1 MSRRNVD
8 KSFIDQSGFVAVKAE
23 TIPIEY
29 YGDYKPSVDTPSQI
43 MLYQAYPK
51 VNYYVARTR
60 IYRWVSIYQ

>member
-1 MSRRNVD
+1 M
-8 KSFIDQSGFVAVKAE
+8 KAE

-51 VNYYVARTR
+51 VNYMLHGHVYIDGFPFTNRCIPCGA
-60 IYRWVSIYQ
+60 IEEAHEIKK